1 MLREGLTPVQK
12 KTKKIDIKKILIEY
26 LYILAGSFI
35 LAFAITYFLNPI
47 KISTGGVAGVG
58 TVLYYI
64 ANIPLSVTTLLINAV
79 LFVFGYKTLRSGAV
93 LKTVAGI
100 LFLSA
105 ALAITPVFGEYKADI
120 LICSI
125 FGGILVGLGVGLVV
139 YKDGS
144 TGGSDFAALIFHKL
158 FPHISVATF
167 ILLIDSA
174 VIIASGVV
182 FKDYTIMFYSVL
194 SLYISSKVTDWVLVN
209 GDHAKSVYIISKKH
223 EEIASIVMKDMV
235 RGVTGIY
242 SKGFYKN
249 EDNTM
254 LMCIVRNKELPRL
267 LSLVKEIDEAAFTIV
282 SDVMEVRGE
291 GFKELDN

>member
-1 MLREGLTPVQK
+1 MENKPTAK
-12 KTKKIDIKKILIEY
+12 KTDIKKTVIEY
-26 LYILAGSFI
+26 LYILVGSFI

-47 KISTGGVAGVG
+47 KISTGGVAGIG
-58 TVLYYI
+58 TVLNHM
-64 ANIPLSVTTLLINAV
+64 AKVPLSVTTLAINAI

-93 LKTVAGI
+93 MKTVAGI

-105 ALAITPVFGEYKADI
+105 ALAITPIFGEYDKDI

-158 FPHISVATF
+158 IPHVSVATF
-167 ILLIDSA
+167 ILIIDSA
-174 VIIASGVV
+174 VIIASGLV
-182 FKDYTIMFYSVL
+182 FRDYTIMFYSVL

-209 GDHAKSVYIISKKH
+209 GDHAKSVFIISKKH
-223 EEIASIVMKDMV
+223 DEIAKEIMSDMV

-242 SKGFYKN
+242 SQGCYTK

-254 LMCIVRNKELPRL
+254 LMCVVRNKELPRL
-267 LSLVKEIDEAAFTIV
+267 LQKVKEIDKDSFTII
-282 SDVMEVRGE
+282 SDVMEVQGE
-291 GFKELDN
+291 GFKELNN

>member
-1 MLREGLTPVQK
+1 MSNNSTP
-12 KTKKIDIKKILIEY
+12 KKIDIKKTLIEY
-26 LYILAGSFI
+26 LYILVGSFI

-58 TVLYYI
+58 TVLYYV
-64 ANIPLSVTTLLINAV
+64 AKVPLSVTTLVINAV
-79 LFVFGYKTLRSGAV
+79 LFIFGYKTLRSGAV
-93 LKTVAGI
+93 MKTVAGI

-105 ALAITPVFGEYKADI
+105 ALAITPIFGEYKADI

-125 FGGILVGLGVGLVV
+125 FGGILVALGVGLVV

-174 VIIASGVV
+174 VIIASGIV
-182 FKDYTIMFYSVL
+182 FRDYTIMFYSVL
-194 SLYISSKVTDWVLVN
+194 SLYISSKVTDWVIVS
-209 GDHAKSVYIISKKH
+209 GDHAKSVFIISKKH
-223 EEIASIVMKDMV
+223 DEIANEIMSDMV

-242 SKGFYKN
+242 SKGCYTG

-254 LMCIVRNKELPRL
+254 LMCVVRNKELPKL
-267 LSLVKEIDEAAFTIV
+267 LQTVKLIDKDSFTII
-282 SDVMEVRGE
+282 SDVMEVQGE
-291 GFKELDN
+291 GFKELNN

>member
-1 MLREGLTPVQK
+1 MSNNST
-12 KTKKIDIKKILIEY
+12 TKKIDIKKTLIEY
-26 LYILAGSFI
+26 LYILVGSFI

-58 TVLYYI
+58 TVLYYV
-64 ANIPLSVTTLLINAV
+64 AKVPLSVTTLVINAV
-79 LFVFGYKTLRSGAV
+79 LFIFGYKTLRSGAV
-93 LKTVAGI
+93 MKTVAGI

-105 ALAITPVFGEYKADI
+105 ALAITPIFGEYKADI

-174 VIIASGVV
+174 VIIASGIV
-182 FKDYTIMFYSVL
+182 FRDYTIMFYSVL
-194 SLYISSKVTDWVLVN
+194 SLYISSKVTDWVIVS
-209 GDHAKSVYIISKKH
+209 GDHAKSVFIISKKH
-223 EEIASIVMKDMV
+223 DEIANEIMSDMV

-242 SKGFYKN
+242 SKGCYTG

-254 LMCIVRNKELPRL
+254 LMCVVRNKELPKL
-267 LSLVKEIDEAAFTIV
+267 LQTVKLIDKDSFTII
-282 SDVMEVRGE
+282 SDVMEVQGE
-291 GFKELDN
+291 GFKELNN

>member
-1 MLREGLTPVQK
+1 MQNLKEALK
-12 KTKKIDIKKILIEY
+12 KFDIKKTLVEY
-26 LYILAGSFI
+26 LYILVGSFI

-64 ANIPLSVTTLLINAV
+64 ANIPLSITTLVINAV
-79 LFVFGYKTLRSGAV
+79 LFVFGYKTLHSGAV
-93 LKTVAGI
+93 MKTVAGI

-105 ALAITPVFGEYKADI
+105 ALAITPIFGEYDKDI

-144 TGGSDFAALIFHKL
+144 TGGSDFAALIFHKII
-158 FPHISVATF
+158 PHISVATF

-174 VIIASGVV
+174 VIIVSGIV
-182 FKDYTIMFYSVL
+182 FHDYTIMFYSVL

-209 GDHAKSVYIISKKH
+209 GDHAKSVFIISKKH
-223 EEIASIVMKDMV
+223 NEIADKIMRDMV

-242 SKGFYKN
+242 SKGCYSG

-267 LSLVKEIDEAAFTIV
+267 LQKVKEIDNSAFTII
-282 SDVMEVRGE
+282 SNVMEVRGE
-291 GFKELDN
+291 GFKELNN

>member
-1 MLREGLTPVQK
+1 MESIKAVL
-12 KTKKIDIKKILIEY
+12 KKIDIKKTLVDY
-26 LYILAGSFI
+26 FYILVGSFI

-58 TVLYYI
+58 TVLYYV
-64 ANIPLSVTTLLINAV
+64 AKVPLSVTTLVINAV

-93 LKTVAGI
+93 MKTVAGI
-100 LFLSA
+100 LFLSM
-105 ALAITPVFGEYKADI
+105 ALAITPVFGEYDKDI

-125 FGGILVGLGVGLVV
+125 FGGILLGLGVGLVV

-144 TGGSDFAALIFHKL
+144 TGGSDFAALIFHKII
-158 FPHISVATF
+158 PHVSVATF

-174 VIIASGVV
+174 VIIASGIV
-182 FKDYTIMFYSVL
+182 FRDYTIMFYSVL

-209 GDHAKSVYIISKKH
+209 GDHAKSVFIISKKH
-223 EEIASIVMKDMV
+223 DEIAKEIMSDIV

-242 SKGFYKN
+242 SKGCYTG

-254 LMCIVRNKELPRL
+254 LMCVIRNKELPKL
-267 LSLVKEIDEAAFTIV
+267 LQKVKEIDKDAFTII
-282 SDVMEVRGE
+282 SNVMEVRGE
-291 GFKELDN
+291 GFKEINN

>member
-1 MLREGLTPVQK
+1 MEKIRNTLK
-12 KTKKIDIKKILIEY
+12 NIDIKKTIVDY
-26 LYILAGSFI
+26 LYILVGSFI

-64 ANIPLSVTTLLINAV
+64 ANVPLSVTTLAINAV

-93 LKTVAGI
+93 LKTIAGI
-100 LFLSA
+100 LFLSL
-105 ALAITPVFGEYKADI
+105 ALAITPIFGAYDKDI

-139 YKDGS
+139 YKEGS
-144 TGGSDFAALIFHKL
+144 TGGSDFAALILHKL
-158 FPHISVATF
+158 IPYIPVATF
-167 ILLIDSA
+167 ILFIDSA
-174 VIIASGVV
+174 VIIASGIV
-182 FKDYTIMFYSVL
+182 FRDYTIMFYSVL
-194 SLYISSKVTDWVLVN
+194 SLYISSKVTDWVIVS
-209 GDHAKSVYIISKKH
+209 GDHAKSVFIISKKH
-223 EEIASIVMKDMV
+223 NEIANEIMSDMV

-242 SKGFYKN
+242 SHGCYTK

-267 LSLVKEIDEAAFTIV
+267 LQRVKEIDEHSFTII
-282 SDVMEVRGE
+282 SDVREVCGE
-291 GFKELDN
+291 GFKEINN

>member
-1 MLREGLTPVQK
+1 MEKIKKVFKNFDLK
-12 KTKKIDIKKILIEY
+12 KTLIEY
-26 LYILAGSFI
+26 LYILVGSFI
-35 LAFAITYFLNPI
+35 LAFAITYFLNPV

-64 ANIPLSVTTLLINAV
+64 ANIPLSVTTLVINAV

-93 LKTVAGI
+93 MKTVAGI

-105 ALAITPVFGEYKADI
+105 ALAITPLFGEYDSDI

-125 FGGILVGLGVGLVV
+125 FGGILVGLGVGFVV

-158 FPHISVATF
+158 FPHISIATF

-174 VIIASGVV
+174 VIIASGIV
-182 FKDYTIMFYSVL
+182 FRDYTIMFYSVL
-194 SLYISSKVTDWVLVN
+194 SLYISSKVTDWVLVS

-223 EEIASIVMKDMV
+223 DEIAVRVMGDMV

-267 LSLVKEIDEAAFTIV
+267 LHLVREIDGSAFTII

-291 GFKELDN
+291 GFKELSN

>member
-1 MLREGLTPVQK
+1 MQK
-12 KTKKIDIKKILIEY
+12 LKKVDVKKVLIEY
-26 LYILAGSFI
+26 LYILIGSFI

-58 TVLYYI
+58 TVLYYV
-64 ANIPLSVTTLLINAV
+64 AKVPLSVTTLAINAV
-79 LFVFGYKTLRSGAV
+79 LFIFGYKTLRSGAV
-93 LKTVAGI
+93 MKTVAGI

-105 ALAITPVFGEYKADI
+105 ALAITPIFGEYDKDI

-158 FPHISVATF
+158 MPHISVATF

-182 FKDYTIMFYSVL
+182 FRDYTIMFYSVL
-194 SLYISSKVTDWVLVN
+194 SLYISSKVTDWVLVS
-209 GDHAKSVYIISKKH
+209 GDHAKSVFIISKKH
-223 EEIASIVMKDMV
+223 DEIAKEIMSDMV

-242 SKGFYKN
+242 SKGCYTE

-254 LMCIVRNKELPRL
+254 IMCVVRNKELPKL
-267 LSLVKEIDEAAFTIV
+267 LQKIKEIDKDSFTII
-282 SDVMEVRGE
+282 SDVKEVQGE
-291 GFKELDN
+291 GFKELNN